1 MNRLLDRKDP
11 TFIFWYTLSLAWHPT
26 LTTGILPFI
35 ALFYMNTQI
44 FIGIRKSRQVI
55 IFEVNKFLR
64 NCGGKSAKSHKMCYS
79 CSCS

>member
-1 MNRLLDRKDP
+1 MDYLHRKDP

-44 FIGIRKSRQVI
+44 FIGIRKSRQVMNPLFSDKKKVSSDI
-55 IFEVNKFLR
+55 RMLK
-64 NCGGKSAKSHKMCYS
+64 
-79 CSCS
+79 